1 LPWLIWPLNFIREH
15 NLDKKLNMVNS
26 PTIPKQDHDGSG
38 ILIEPIDDRILN
50 THSDFHEPHRHEH
63 YICFLVEKG
72 SIETSV
78 DFRKTVIRKN
88 SLFVSYPGQVHQLV
102 KSTSVAGWV
111 LAIDNKLADDNVSS
125 ILQQSLSEVINLEL
139 GPGES
144 KWFRNILGLIAGTA
158 LKDLGMVINPQ
169 AQLTLATAFMQQ
181 VAFVYHGRE
190 QRFTLHHSANSIYIA
205 KKFKQVL
212 KQQFKALKRPCDY
225 AEILN
230 LSVSHLN
237 DTVKAVTGFSLTYL
251 IQQEVIREAQR
262 LLYYSHFSV
271 KEIAVSLGY
280 EDSKYFNRLFS
291 KVAGISPGAFR
302 KQEISM
308 TQY

>member
-1 LPWLIWPLNFIREH
+1 MITKEL
-15 NLDKKLNMVNS
+15 KMKNS
-26 PTIPKQDHDGSG
+26 PTIPKHNHDGSG
-38 ILIEPIDDRILN
+38 IRTEPIDDGIIN
-50 THSDFHEPHRHEH
+50 TPSDFHEPHRHEH
-63 YICFLVEKG
+63 YICILVEKG
-72 SIETSV
+72 YIENSV
-78 DFRKTVIRKN
+78 DFRKTIIRKN

-102 KSTSVAGWV
+102 KSTGVTGWV
-111 LAIDNKLADDNVSS
+111 LAIDNKLVDDTISS

-144 KWFRNILGLIAGTA
+144 RWFKNILELIAGTA
-158 LKDLGMVINPQ
+158 SKDLGMVINSQ
-169 AQLTLATAFMQQ
+169 AQVTLATAFIQQ
-181 VAFVYHGRE
+181 VAFLYQGRE

-212 KQQFKALKRPCDY
+212 KQQFKALKRPGDY

-251 IQQEVIREAQR
+251 IQQEVLREAQR
-262 LLYYSHFSV
+262 LLYHSHFSV

-280 EDSKYFNRLFS
+280 EDYKYFNRLFS

-302 KQEISM
+302 KQEINR
-308 TQY
+308 TK